1 MTVKYVKKYTVP
13 SDSVAGKEYLVSI
26 TEYGQYQCSCKHWTT
41 RHVECKHIL
50 RVKENPEAFETSL
63 GTTTVGLELN
73 PSRRD
78 NKRTLAF
85 MAENEKELRIE
96 TRKYINSNNGF
107 WDDDMPIF
115 KKFSRIIRDYMSN
128 HPTCTMKNIYADFD
142 RFEQIFSES
151 DFEDY
156 DIAWLKD
163 FACKIE
169 KEKIPY
175 YQPILDEIKSI
186 CIILDEE
193 GKQNVPIL

>member
-26 TEYGQYQCSCKHWTT
+26 TEHGQYQCSCKHWTT

-63 GTTTVGLELN
+63 GTTTIGLELN

-78 NKRTLAF
+78 NKRTLTF
-85 MAENEKELRIE
+85 MTENEKELRIE
-96 TRKYINSNNGF
+96 TRKYINSNGF
-107 WDDDMPIF
+107 WDDDMPTF
-115 KKFSRIIRDYMSN
+115 KKLSEIIWDYMDT
-128 HPTCTMKNIYADFD
+128 HPIHLRYDIDFD

-151 DFEDY
+151 DFEPY
-156 DIAWLKD
+156 DIAWLKN
-163 FACKIE
+163 FACRIE
-169 KEKIPY
+169 NEKMPY
-175 YQPILDEIKSI
+175 YQPILNEIKLI

-193 GKQNVPIL
+193 EKQNVPIL